1 MASNVEEHSDDRLE
15 NTPSTIQKAAAE
27 FIGTYILIFIGCG
40 SVFVNLS
47 LSDIGLL
54 GVAFAWGVVVTAV
67 VYTIEHISGA
77 HLNPAVTI
85 ATAVVSKLP
94 WIIVPPYVVAQVLGS
109 TLASFTLKWLFYGDP
124 AEVMLTLPSDG
135 TNNLKAIAWEI
146 ALTFI
151 LMIVISGAA
160 ADGRSVK
167 ELSGVAIG
175 AIVFVN
181 AIIAGKVTGPSMN
194 PARSLGPAIAAQK
207 FDRLWLYIVAPVI
220 GAVAGST
227 LYSFLDLPEN
237 SNRNQKRINSS
248 MIC

>member
-94 WIIVPPYVVAQVLGS
+94 WIIVPS
-109 TLASFTLKWLFYGDP
+109 
-124 AEVMLTLPSDG
+124 
-135 TNNLKAIAWEI
+135 
-146 ALTFI
+146 
-151 LMIVISGAA
+151 
-160 ADGRSVK
+160 
-167 ELSGVAIG
+167 
-175 AIVFVN
+175 
-181 AIIAGKVTGPSMN
+181 N
-194 PARSLGPAIAAQK
+194 PKS
-207 FDRLWLYIVAPVI
+207 
-220 GAVAGST
+220 
-227 LYSFLDLPEN
+227 
-237 SNRNQKRINSS
+237 
-248 MIC
+248 